1 MSKNKNYVTK
11 ICACAL
17 LAALYVP
24 LEWLASEF
32 GVIALLDK
40 YQIPISCFPLI
51 LASVMFGVL
60 WGGATALVG
69 SFISQL
75 IIVGSNAGASYATI
89 PIWMAPTI
97 IYALLVAL
105 LYKAFKKNN
114 NSILLGAEFFISSL
128 VLSALNIVAM
138 YLDSIIVVWPY
149 DFIKGIFG
157 FFVSLKVIGGLLF
170 AVIFAIIVPPIIKK
184 LKKVLKF

>member
-1 MSKNKNYVTK
+1 MSKNKNFVTK
-11 ICACAL
+11 ICVCAL

-51 LASVMFGVL
+51 LASVMFGMI
-60 WGGATALVG
+60 WGTATAVVG

-75 IIVGSNAGASYATI
+75 IIVSSNAGASFATI

-97 IYALLVAL
+97 IYAFLVAF
-105 LYKAFKKNN
+105 LYWIFKKSNN
-114 NSILLGAEFFISSL
+114 PILLGVQFFISSL
-128 VLSALNIVAM
+128 VLSTLNIIAL
-138 YLDSIIVVWPY
+138 YLDSIIVGWPY
-149 DFIKGIFG
+149 DFIKNFFG
-157 FFVSLKVIGGLLF
+157 FFVSLKIIGGLIF
-170 AVIFAIIVPPIIKK
+170 AVIFAVIVPPIIKK

>member
-1 MSKNKNYVTK
+1 MSKNKSYVTK
-11 ICACAL
+11 ICVCAL

-32 GVIALLDK
+32 GVITMLDK
-40 YQIPISCFPLI
+40 YQIPVSCFPLV
-51 LASVMFGVL
+51 LASVMFGIL

-75 IIVGSNAGASYATI
+75 IIVSSNAGASYATI

-97 IYALLVAL
+97 IYAILVAV
-105 LYKAFKKNN
+105 LYKVFHKSNN
-114 NSILLGAEFFISSL
+114 NILLGIEFFISSL
-128 VLSALNIVAM
+128 VLSSLNIVAL
-138 YLDSIIVVWPY
+138 YLDSVIVGWPY

-157 FFVSLKVIGGLLF
+157 FFVSLKVIGGLIF
-170 AVIFAIIVPPIIKK
+170 AIIFAIIVPPIIKK